1 MNVELISIGDEI
13 ITGHTVDTNSVYIAR
28 RLAEIGLTVQYK
40 TAVGDDLPRM
50 EEVIYQAL
58 RRTDIVIVTGG
69 LGPTDDDVTKRAIVK
84 VFKRNLVFHEDILDD
99 IKRRYAERGIDM
111 PAINQN
117 QALLPQ
123 GATYLPNKTGS
134 AVGIVIT
141 EEGKIF
147 ASLPGVPREM
157 MIMVDEE
164 LIPFLQARIK
174 QEAIR
179 VIKLRTTGI
188 IESELAERI
197 TPHLKLPESVRFAYL
212 PSYSG
217 VDLRIISRGPSQEV
231 ADENAETIAE
241 RLSEVV
247 GKYIFGRDDDTLE
260 LVIGRLLT
268 DRKQTLTVAE
278 SCTAGLL
285 AGQITSVAGSSG
297 YFACGVVTYTNRS
310 KTGLLGVPEET
321 LEKHGAVSAE
331 TAEAMARGLREK
343 FGSDYGIAITGIAG
357 PGGGTDEKPVGT
369 VYIAVSSEPGVISKL
384 LRLGNDREIN
394 RRRSVYAAM
403 ELLRRTILEID

>member
-28 RLAEIGLTVQYK
+28 KLADIGLTVQYK

-99 IKRRYAERGIDM
+99 IKRRYSARGIDM

-134 AVGIVIT
+134 AVGIVIA

-164 LIPFLQARIK
+164 LVPYLQTRIK
-174 QEAIR
+174 QTAIR
-179 VIKLRTTGI
+179 VVKLRTIGI

-217 VDLRIISRGPSQEV
+217 VDLRIISHGPSQDV
-231 ADENAETIAE
+231 ADENADKIANK
-241 RLSEVV
+241 LLDVV
-247 GKYIFGRDDDTLE
+247 GNYIFGRDDDTLE
-260 LVIGRLLT
+260 LVIGRLLAE
-268 DRKQTLTVAE
+268 RKQTLTVAE

-285 AGQITSVAGSSG
+285 AGQITSVAGSSD
-297 YFACGVVTYTNRS
+297 YFERGVVTYSNRS
-310 KTGLLGVPEET
+310 KTELLGVPEET
-321 LEKHGAVSAE
+321 IETYGAVSAE
-331 TAEAMARGLREK
+331 TATAMASGLREK
-343 FGSDYGIAITGIAG
+343 FGSDYGIAVTGIAG

-369 VYIAVSSEPGVISKL
+369 VYIAVSSERGVVSKL
-384 LRLGNDREIN
+384 LKLGNDREIN
-394 RRRSVYAAM
+394 RKRSVYAAM
-403 ELLRRTILEID
+403 ELLRRTILELD